1 MSKKTFNLV
10 TAIIG
15 GVQAIGVA
23 IVTYTE
29 PAYTTAIN
37 GAIVI
42 LGTAAVE
49 VCNLFTKAD

>member
-49 VCNLFTKAD
+49 VCNLFTKAE

>member
-1 MSKKTFNLV
+1 MSKKSFNLI

-29 PAYTTAIN
+29 PAYATAIN

-49 VCNLFTKAD
+49 VCNLFTKAE

>member
-1 MSKKTFNLV
+1 MSKKTFNLI
-10 TAIIG
+10 TAIVG

-29 PAYTTAIN
+29 PAYATAIN

-42 LGTAAVE
+42 FGTAAVE
-49 VCNLFTKAD
+49 VCNLFTKAE